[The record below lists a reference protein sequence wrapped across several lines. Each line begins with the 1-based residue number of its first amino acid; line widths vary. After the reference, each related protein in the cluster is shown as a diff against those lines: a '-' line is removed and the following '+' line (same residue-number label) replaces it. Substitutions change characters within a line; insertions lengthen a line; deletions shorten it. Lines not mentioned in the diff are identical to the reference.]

1 MKIYIAHIVIIPGR
15 DERTMADSRRGR
27 VVDQVK
33 AWKSEFPGRRIT
45 FETYAGHERKGE
57 AA

>member
-15 DERTMADSRRGR
+15 DERTIASHRRSE
-27 VVDQVK
+27 VSDQIR

-45 FETYAGHERKGE
+45 FETYTGRTEKGV